1 MDGRRQDAKW
11 SLQRLTE
18 SSEVTQHTWH
28 MAQTGSLSLPSCPE
42 CFRFREERHGM
53 GRVPIWASEDPD
65 LVLNLPFS
73 GCQFLHL
80 QKRGLDQMTFMDNMV
95 SGG

>member
-1 MDGRRQDAKW
+1 
-11 SLQRLTE
+11 
-18 SSEVTQHTWH
+18 
-28 MAQTGSLSLPSCPE
+28 
-42 CFRFREERHGM
+42 M

-73 GCQFLHL
+73 GCLFLHL
-80 QKRGLDQMTFMDNMV
+80 QKRGLDKMTFKDYMV

>member
-1 MDGRRQDAKW
+1 
-11 SLQRLTE
+11 
-18 SSEVTQHTWH
+18 
-28 MAQTGSLSLPSCPE
+28 
-42 CFRFREERHGM
+42 M

-80 QKRGLDQMTFMDNMV
+80 QKRGLDQMTFKDDMV